1 MSGALTTGRDFPLA
15 VAAVIVWASGCYEST
30 PKPSTTSHAIALS
43 AVATS
48 GPLSTAAGGG
58 IRFKDVTRE
67 TEIRFTYVNDEEQGH
82 FAILES
88 MGGGIAIF
96 DFDQDGLLD
105 IFAPGGGRYLAEAVV
120 GVSSSLHRNAG
131 NWQFT
136 DVTSLAQVGRSEHYS
151 HGAAVADVN
160 EDGFPDIL
168 VTGYGGV
175 MLYINRGDG
184 TFGDA
189 TAGSDLKDHSWS
201 TSAAWGDLNGDS
213 VLDVYLAHYV
223 DWSMENNP
231 VCVGPPGH
239 PRDVC
244 PPRRFEP
251 LPHSVYFGNGDGTF
265 RDATSEAGLR
275 GDGKGIGVVLAD
287 LDLDTDL
294 DVYVANDT
302 VPNFLYRNDGHGHLE
317 DVSLLSGTA
326 VSDRGTPDGSMGTD
340 VGDFNL
346 DGLPDIWVTNYE
358 RENFALYRNIGN
370 CLFRHVSQSV
380 GIAAIGSIHVG
391 WGTRFIDADLDG
403 DEDLVVSNG
412 HVIRFPTNSPKRQSP
427 LMLENL
433 EGRRFINVTEQAG
446 DYMTSAHPGRGLATG
461 DLDGDGD
468 EDFVVSNL
476 NEPVAVVSNESTPKQ
491 NWLTVRIIGRSSCR
505 TAIGAV
511 VTTKIGGASQI
522 RQIRGGSSYASTSDT
537 RLHLGCKAA
546 TKIDELTVTWLS
558 GRKILLRDV
567 ACNRVLTFVEPER

>member
-1 MSGALTTGRDFPLA
+1 MKVLWVMSAVMLLT
-15 VAAVIVWASGCYEST
+15 SGCFEKT
-30 PKPSTTSHAIALS
+30 PNSNTTTNAGAPSVS
-43 AVATS
+43 ATS
-48 GPLSTAAGGG
+48 GQPPSVVGGG
-58 IRFKDVTRE
+58 IRFKEFTHE
-67 TEIRFTYVNDEEQGH
+67 TGIRFTYVNDEEQGH

-88 MGGGIAIF
+88 MGGGVAIF

-105 IFAPGGGRYLAEAVV
+105 ILMPGGGRYLAEKIV
-120 GVSSSLHRNAG
+120 GVPSALYRNLG

-136 DVTSLAQVGRSEHYS
+136 DVTQPALIGRSEHYS

-160 EDGFPDIL
+160 EDGFPDAL

-175 MLYINRGDG
+175 MLYLNQGDG
-184 TFGDA
+184 CFVEA
-189 TAGSDLKDHSWS
+189 TEGSGLTDHSWS

-223 DWSMENNP
+223 DWSLENNP
-231 VCVGPPGH
+231 VCAGPPGH

-244 PPRRFEP
+244 PPRRFEA

-275 GDGKGIGVVLAD
+275 NDGKGIGVVLAD
-287 LDLDTDL
+287 LDLDADL

-302 VPNFLYRNDGHGHLE
+302 VPNFLYRNDGHGRLE

-346 DGLPDIWVTNYE
+346 DGLPDIWVANYE
-358 RENFALYRNIGN
+358 RENFALYRNLGN

-391 WGTRFIDADLDG
+391 WGTRFLDADLDG

-412 HVIRFPTNSPKRQSP
+412 HVIRFPTQSPKLQRP

-433 EGRRFINVTEQAG
+433 EGKRFINVTDQAG
-446 DYMTSAHPGRGLATG
+446 DYMTSPHAGRGLATG

-468 EDFVVSNL
+468 EDVLVSNL
-476 NEPVAVVSNESTPKQ
+476 NEPVAVLSNESTPKG
-491 NWLTVRIIGRSSCR
+491 NWLAVRIIGRGSCR
-505 TAIGAV
+505 SAIGAV
-511 VTTKIGGASQI
+511 AIAKIAGKSLT

-537 RLHLGCKAA
+537 KLHFGCGAT

-558 GRKILLRDV
+558 GRQVTLHDV
-567 ACNRVLTFVEPER
+567 ACNRVITVIEPAHPSQ